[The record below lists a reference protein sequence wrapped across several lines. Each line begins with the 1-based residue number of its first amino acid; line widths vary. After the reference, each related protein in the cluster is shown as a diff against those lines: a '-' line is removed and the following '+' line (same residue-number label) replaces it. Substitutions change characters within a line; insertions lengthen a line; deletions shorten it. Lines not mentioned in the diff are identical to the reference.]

1 VSGRLQYL
9 LDTNILSETRKKQ
22 ANKRVVS
29 FLSAAEPS
37 ALFISVLS
45 LGELRKG
52 GALKIRSD
60 ADAAKR
66 LGTWVDG
73 LVQLWRAHSRCRCGG
88 CEAMGRAI
96 RSTLDAG
103 RRHTPGRNCACTQ
116 TNAGHP
122 EYQRCARSRS
132 EAARSLAKVEDS
144 FRDRSSGPIRED
156 ERRDK
161 RPPLTEI
168 GHKSVTARASADV

>member
-1 VSGRLQYL
+1 MSGQLQYL

-22 ANKRVVS
+22 ANERVIS

-52 GALKIRSD
+52 VALKARSD

-73 LVQLWRAHSRCRCGG
+73 LEFSFGDRILAVDA
-88 CEAMGRAI
+88 AI
-96 RSTLDAG
+96 ARQWGELSA
-103 RRHTPGRNCACTQ
+103 Q
-116 TNAGHP
+116 
-122 EYQRCARSRS
+122 RSRPVVDTLL
-132 EAARSLAKVEDS
+132 AATALVHK
-144 FRDRSSGPIRED
+144 
-156 ERRDK
+156 
-161 RPPLTEI
+161 LTL
-168 GHKSVTARASADV
+168 VTRNISDVHDLGIKLLDPWRK